1 MLLCCTLIQFT
12 TFWVLI
18 SSSYIWQ
25 LKIMADR
32 VPEASLISRN
42 YGSGYTS
49 DSPKLQSIDNTTSNL
64 LPSQLSESNGNLSN
78 PVACNGNNTLSEKV
92 EWVEQAEPGV
102 YFSISSLPGGDKC
115 LRRVCFRYGKPL
127 THVIF
132 YMDGLLVNI
141 FIANS
146 VFIPRSNITEGTD
159 KILIFTIISNSEWF
173 QMTSLFF
180 FFE

>member
-64 LPSQLSESNGNLSN
+64 LPSQLSVSNGNLSN
-78 PVACNGNNTLSEKV
+78 PVVCNGNNTLSEKV

-141 FIANS
+141 FITNS
-146 VFIPRSNITEGTD
+146 VFLSQ
-159 KILIFTIISNSEWF
+159 K
-173 QMTSLFF
+173 
-180 FFE
+180 